1 MGISTYQIS
10 DNFESLQKHDDFTHK
25 IAAQIFQSFGTVAA
39 SCTDSTRKPWA
50 IGQTL
55 LQAQCVKRQS
65 QEGTSM
71 LLQSYKASLYE
82 RNNFSY

>member
-25 IAAQIFQSFGTVAA
+25 IAAQIFQSFCTVAVPETMDNWA
-39 SCTDSTRKPWA
+39 NPAKSTVCEETISR
-50 IGQTL
+50 
-55 LQAQCVKRQS
+55 RH
-65 QEGTSM
+65 EM
-71 LLQSYKASLYE
+71 LLKSYEASLYE